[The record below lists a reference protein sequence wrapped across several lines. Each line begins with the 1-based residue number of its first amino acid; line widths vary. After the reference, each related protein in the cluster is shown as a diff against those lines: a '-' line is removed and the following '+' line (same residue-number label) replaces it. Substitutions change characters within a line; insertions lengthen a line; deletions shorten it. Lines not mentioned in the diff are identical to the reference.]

1 MIISFYLVLC
11 RNVAV
16 FLMALSPTNAIAHH
30 SFFSQIEAAIYLEPD
45 LNEVKCPYS
54 GKDVEVANKAE
65 TVNIFS
71 MYDNV
76 WFNTTVNKFQLLF
89 KFIIKYLISYF
100 LKCCVSFPNPFAF
113 KRRQWPLSSLHFANK
128 ICCNLT
134 VWWLK
139 DLAIIRIARMKTW
152 RSILKIL
159 ISRSS
164 YQQI

>member
-1 MIISFYLVLC
+1 MWLFFWWPC
-11 RNVAV
+11 HP
-16 FLMALSPTNAIAHH
+16 PTPLPTTH
-30 SFFSQIEAAIYLEPD
+30 FSQIEAAIYLEPD

-89 KFIIKYLISYF
+89 KFITKYLISYF

-113 KRRQWPLSSLHFANK
+113 KRRQWPLSPNQRVTSLYQQNMLWFDCMMAERSCHYSHCKNE
-128 ICCNLT
+128 N
-134 VWWLK
+134 
-139 DLAIIRIARMKTW
+139 LAIHIKNINFTKFIPADIK
-152 RSILKIL
+152 K
-159 ISRSS
+159 
-164 YQQI
+164 

>member
-76 WFNTTVNKFQLLF
+76 
-89 KFIIKYLISYF
+89 
-100 LKCCVSFPNPFAF
+100 
-113 KRRQWPLSSLHFANK
+113 
-128 ICCNLT
+128 
-134 VWWLK
+134 
-139 DLAIIRIARMKTW
+139 
-152 RSILKIL
+152 
-159 ISRSS
+159 
-164 YQQI
+164 